1 MERNTTNGSVFF
13 KVVAILAIVGGVLE
27 LILSILSYV
36 AGVVLRPDLISDN
49 PDYEIGMFFVSA
61 TVLLVASIVQF
72 ASGVA
77 GIKNYKKPEKANV
90 CVAFGIAVV
99 MLNAVSAI
107 VFTITDQNGIDVAA
121 ISLVIALVLPVLYVI
136 GAFKM
141 ATFNKKS
148 IA

>member
-1 MERNTTNGSVFF
+1 M
-13 KVVAILAIVGGVLE
+13 
-27 LILSILSYV
+27 
-36 AGVVLRPDLISDN
+36 VLRPDLISDN

-61 TVLLVASIVQF
+61 SVLLVASIVQF

-77 GIKNYKKPEKANV
+77 GIKIYKKPEKANV

-99 MLNAVSAI
+99 VLNAVSAI
-107 VFTITDQNGIDVAA
+107 VFTITDQNGVGVAA
-121 ISLVIALVLPVLYVI
+121 ISLVIALVLSVLYVI